1 LFLRIPSKEKF
12 VHVLFDVGII
22 GKGIDGLLETIG
34 GTLLLFVRPE
44 QIGRVV
50 RLLTQHELSED
61 PNDVIA
67 GHLLHAAQHLSADV
81 QIFGAIYLLTHG
93 IIKVGLVAALL
104 RRQFWA
110 YPSAILAFLLFLVY
124 QLYRYSHTHATW
136 LLALS
141 VVDVFVI
148 VITWLEYRRLRA
160 AHGFA

>member
-1 LFLRIPSKEKF
+1 MRIPSKEKF
-12 VHVLFDVGII
+12 VHVLFDVGVI
-22 GKGIDGLLETIG
+22 GKGIDGLLETAG
-34 GTLLLFVRPE
+34 GFLLFFVRPE
-44 QIGRVV
+44 QIGRIV

-67 GHLLHAAQHLSADV
+67 GYLLHAAQHLSGGI

-110 YPSAILAFLLFLVY
+110 YPAAIFAFLLFLVY
-124 QLYRYSHTHATW
+124 QLYRYSYTRATW

-141 VVDVFVI
+141 LVDAFVI
-148 VITWLEYRRLRA
+148 VVTWLEYRRLRA